1 VRSRAA
7 AAALSTAGF
16 KEVYSMEGGIHA
28 WKGLVA
34 EGLPEAG
41 IAYFSPATRPEELM
55 ALAWYLE
62 NGSQKFYFA
71 MAQALVEKEAKDLFK
86 ELVTEEERHQASLS
100 KLYTETSNATSDSGF
115 PKSVMAPDSAGDVM
129 EGGIRV
135 SEALQWTKGK
145 GVQEILELSMSLE
158 SNSYDLYLLMAGR
171 VEDPRTK
178 QTFHLLASEE
188 KRHLDRLGV
197 LIDKRT

>member
-1 VRSRAA
+1 
-7 AAALSTAGF
+7 
-16 KEVYSMEGGIHA
+16 
-28 WKGLVA
+28 
-34 EGLPEAG
+34 
-41 IAYFSPATRPEELM
+41 M

-71 MAQALVEKEAKDLFK
+71 MAQALVEKEAKGLFK

-100 KLYTETSNATSDSGF
+100 KLYTETSNATPDSGF

-171 VEDPRTK
+171 VESQKAKEVFQVLSK
-178 QTFHLLASEE
+178 QE
-188 KRHLDRLGV
+188 KDHLDRLTA
-197 LIDKRT
+197 LLMQTQEINLRKM